1 MKTIFGFKLMNLFLI
16 LNVCLEQFTY
26 LPRIESD
33 IVDFRSEGFLVC
45 MIGDFNARSG
55 LLSDFISV
63 DQHISDDIETE
74 ILLNKNNLDV
84 LGFPSERYSEDYTYN
99 NYGHRFIDLC
109 KSLDV
114 HIANGRLFKDA
125 FIDVHN
131 PVYITV
137 GAAPL
142 PVVEKISNDISDD
155 ANNVKPTWNPNSLN
169 DFINCIDQESVEQ
182 LSLFIDRTQ
191 VDSPCTSDLID
202 DITMKTGKILTD
214 AADKCKLFKVK
225 KKQNIFKSKTKPW
238 FDNECK
244 AKQKEF
250 YGSKQKYRRF
260 HSHNNFVSLKNHSKA
275 YKKVLNSKFKDYHDC
290 IAQKFKNL
298 RYSKPKEYWCL
309 LHKFSG
315 ERKEVLNK

>member
-1 MKTIFGFKLMNLFLI
+1 MKTVFAIYIPPEGSPYSSIEIFD
-16 LNVCLEQFTY
+16 Q
-26 LPRIESD
+26 IESD
-33 IVDFRSEGFLVC
+33 IVDFRSEGLLVC

-63 DQHISDDIETE
+63 DQHISDELLDIETE
-74 ILLNKNNLDV
+74 MLLNKNNLDV
-84 LGFPSERYSEDYTYN
+84 LAE
-99 NYGHRFIDLC
+99 
-109 KSLDV
+109 
-114 HIANGRLFKDA
+114 
-125 FIDVHN
+125 
-131 PVYITV
+131 
-137 GAAPL
+137 PL
-142 PVVEKISNDISDD
+142 PVVEEISNDISDD
-155 ANNVKPTWNPNSLN
+155 ANNVKPTWNPDSLN

-182 LSLFIDRTQ
+182 LSLFIDRIQ
-191 VDSPCTSDLID
+191 VDGPCTSDLIN

-260 HSHNNFVSLKNHSKA
+260 RSHNNFVSLKNHSKA
-275 YKKVLNSKFKDYHDC
+275 YKEVLNSKFKDYHDC
-290 IAQKFKNL
+290 IAQKLKNL

-309 LHKFSG
+309 LNKFSG